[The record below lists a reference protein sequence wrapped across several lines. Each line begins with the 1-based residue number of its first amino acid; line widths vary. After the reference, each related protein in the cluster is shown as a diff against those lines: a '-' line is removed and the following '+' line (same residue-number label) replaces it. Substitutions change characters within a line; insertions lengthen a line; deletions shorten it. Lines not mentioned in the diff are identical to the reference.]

1 MAIIR
6 DGVTAANLLGV
17 DPTLKA
23 LRSSSHPMESLGQY
37 TLSEFTGLTT
47 GIAANGEV
55 FQVRWTD
62 ATNLMVLRYLKI
74 RWATVTGFTAAQEC
88 ALSASKVSAWS
99 ADGSGG
105 TTITPSVSNTT
116 NRNSYPVSKIGSMR
130 IATTGALTAGTKTIA
145 ANPFLTMMRKTM
157 AAAATVQDTDFEA
170 EFRSSEGNVSP
181 IILAQNEGIVVRNV
195 IAQGAGGTAR
205 LAITMYWEEILAT
218 DYPTL

>member
-6 DGVTAANLLGV
+6 DGVTAANLLAV

-23 LRSSSHPMESLGQY
+23 IRKSLHPMESLGQY
-37 TLSEFTGLTT
+37 SLSEFSGLTT
-47 GIAANGEV
+47 GIAALGEL
-55 FQVRWTD
+55 FQLRWTD
-62 ATNLMVLRYLKI
+62 ATNLLILRYLKV
-74 RWATVTGFTAAQEC
+74 RWATITGFTAAQEC
-88 ALSASKVSAWS
+88 GLVANKVSAWS

-130 IATTGALTAGTKTIA
+130 ISTTGALTAGTKTFA
-145 ANPFLTMMRKTM
+145 GNGFATGMRKTM
-157 AAAATVQDTDFEA
+157 AAAATVQDTDFEL
-170 EFRSSEGNVSP
+170 EFDSAKGNVAP

-205 LAITMYWEEILAT
+205 IAVTLYWEEILAT

>member
-17 DPTLKA
+17 DPTLRA
-23 LRSSSHPMESLGQY
+23 LRSSLHPMESLGQY

-195 IAQGAGGTAR
+195 IAMGAAGTAR
-205 LAITMYWEEILAT
+205 LAITLYWEEILAT
-218 DYPTL
+218 DYPTF

>member
-17 DPTLKA
+17 DPTLRS
-23 LRSSSHPMESLGQY
+23 LRSSLHPMESLGQY

-62 ATNLMVLRYLKI
+62 ATNLMVLRYLKV
-74 RWATVTGFTAAQEC
+74 RWATITGFTAAQEC
-88 ALSASKVSAWS
+88 ALSASKVSSWS

-130 IATTGALTAGTKTIA
+130 ISTTGALTAGTKTIA
-145 ANPFLTMMRKTM
+145 ANPFLTVMRKTM
-157 AAAATVQDTDFEA
+157 AAAATVQDTDFES
-170 EFRSSEGNVSP
+170 EFRSREGNVSP

-195 IAQGAGGTAR
+195 IAQGAAGTAR
-205 LAITMYWEEILAT
+205 LSITMYWEEILAT